1 MKRIAVLAAS
11 VCFVAG
17 GLSAASAEDVVLRYS
32 NWLPP
37 TFHIHKN
44 VLYPYFDEIEEV
56 TDGRVKV
63 EISAGAL
70 GPPPRNYQLASDG
83 IAGIVW
89 GLHGYTPGTFP
100 MSELVELPF
109 HSTDAEETS
118 AAYWQVYKD
127 YFEPADMHPGVHT
140 LTVHTQPAGQVFTSE
155 QAIETPEDFEGL
167 KIRSTNSGVAEAL
180 TLLGATPIGLPVTEM
195 RDALAKGIVDG
206 VSLTDE
212 ALYNFN
218 IANLI
223 EHGLEVPGGLYNAS
237 MFLVVNQDLWDQ
249 ISPEDQEAIMAISGE
264 KLARRIGRAWQDE
277 QDQSVEK
284 VAADGIEVDTAE
296 GPLLDY
302 VHEKLSG
309 LDNAWLEKANA
320 AGIDGQAAMDEY
332 RSLSQQKTN

>member
-1 MKRIAVLAAS
+1 MGS
-11 VCFVAG
+11 FT
-17 GLSAASAEDVVLRYS
+17 AASAEDVVLRYS

-37 TFHIHKN
+37 TFHIHQR
-44 VLYPYFDEIEEV
+44 VLYPYFEEIAKA

-89 GLHGYTPGTFP
+89 GLHGYTPGTFT

-109 HSTDAEETS
+109 HSGDAEASS
-118 AAYWQVYKD
+118 AAYWEVYKK
-127 YFEPADMHPGVHT
+127 YFEPANMHPGVHT
-140 LTVHTQPAGQVFTSE
+140 LTVHTQPAGQIFTSDR
-155 QAIETPEDFEGL
+155 AIEAPADFEGL

-218 IANLI
+218 ISNLI
-223 EHGLEVPGGLYNAS
+223 KHGLEVPGGLYNAS
-237 MFLVVNQDLWDQ
+237 MFLVVNQDLWDK
-249 ISPEDQEAIMAISGE
+249 ISPEDQAAITAISGE
-264 KLARRIGRAWQDE
+264 ALARRIGRAWQDE
-277 QDQSVEK
+277 QDSAVAK
-284 VAADGIEVDTAE
+284 VAADGIKVDEAK

-309 LDNAWLEKANA
+309 LDAAWLKKADA
-320 AGIDGQAAMDEY
+320 LGIDGKAAMDDY
-332 RSLSQQKTN
+332 RALASQKVN